1 MLAIIGVAELI
12 DGSELSLPS
21 QNVLLVDEAK
31 GVDARSDATQAYTN
45 AVENRGVIPDVTVDI
60 SPAEYSRREDPQLD
74 TAVREALQLLKDTG
88 AAGVATYLRKIR
100 EDETTAAELERK
112 LTRKPW
118 SFSTWAPLPPTKE
131 EEEKQLRAKRRA
143 GRNNI
148 PRP

>member
-1 MLAIIGVAELI
+1 MKTARELELDEDGCGGSGAARSSDAYYVLNPGGDLARTQATFETAFAEPPWEGVA
-12 DGSELSLPS
+12 GRPPP
-21 QNVLLVDEAK
+21 VD
-31 GVDARSDATQAYTN
+31 
-45 AVENRGVIPDVTVDI
+45 
-60 SPAEYSRREDPQLD
+60 
-74 TAVREALQLLKDTG
+74 AVREALQLLKDTG